1 MNRNKLSVWT
11 VMYQRLDGKL
21 SICNYAD
28 MNDAIKKVD
37 SLKDEVVRQL
47 QKDFDMALVV
57 GNHREFVITGYKE
70 DKQVKAIIKIVP
82 SNLCLPAGM

>member
-1 MNRNKLSVWT
+1 MNRNKWSVWT

-28 MNDAIKKVD
+28 MNDAIKRVD
-37 SLKDEVVRQL
+37 SLKDDVVRQL

-57 GNHREFVITGYKE
+57 GNHREFVIIGYKE

>member
-1 MNRNKLSVWT
+1 MNRNKWSVWT

-28 MNDAIKKVD
+28 MNDAIKRVD
-37 SLKDEVVRQL
+37 SLKDDVVRQL

-57 GNHREFVITGYKE
+57 GQSQRVCYHWI
-70 DKQVKAIIKIVP
+70 
-82 SNLCLPAGM
+82 

>member
-37 SLKDEVVRQL
+37 SLKDDVRQL

-82 SNLCLPAGM
+82 SNLCSPAGM

>member
-1 MNRNKLSVWT
+1 MNRNKVNVWT
-11 VMYQRLDGKL
+11 VLYQRLDGKL

-28 MNDAIKKVD
+28 MNDAIKQVD
-37 SLKDEVVRQL
+37 NLKDDVVHQL

-57 GNHREFVITGYKE
+57 GNHREFVITGYKG

-82 SNLCLPAGM
+82 SNLCLPQGI

>member
-28 MNDAIKKVD
+28 MNDAIKRVD
-37 SLKDEVVRQL
+37 SLKDDVVCQL

-57 GNHREFVITGYKE
+57 GNHREFVIIGYKE

>member
-37 SLKDEVVRQL
+37 SLKDDVRQL

>member
-37 SLKDEVVRQL
+37 NLKDDVVRQL
-47 QKDFDMALVV
+47 QKDFDMALVI
-57 GNHREFVITGYKE
+57 GNHREFVITGYKG

-82 SNLCLPAGM
+82 SNLCLPVGI

>member
-28 MNDAIKKVD
+28 MNDAIK
-37 SLKDEVVRQL
+37 
-47 QKDFDMALVV
+47 
-57 GNHREFVITGYKE
+57 
-70 DKQVKAIIKIVP
+70 
-82 SNLCLPAGM
+82 

>member
-11 VMYQRLDGKL
+11 VMYQRVDGKL
-21 SICNYAD
+21 TICNYAD
-28 MNDAIKKVD
+28 MNDAIEKVD
-37 SLKDEVVRQL
+37 MLKDEVIRQL

>member
-28 MNDAIKKVD
+28 MNDAIKRVD
-37 SLKDEVVRQL
+37 SLKDDVVRQL

-57 GNHREFVITGYKE
+57 GNHKEFVIIGYKE